1 MLLSGNGEAETMTRK
16 PARFALAALFAVGL
30 VLFALT
36 GCGGQSAVE
45 TADAPPVVQER
56 EATPTALPATAT
68 PLPVKPTTPPIA
80 ATEIPAQRRESA
92 LTGQQAPD
100 FLLALYQGQ
109 STLGA
114 ESLMLSDLR
123 GKPVV
128 LNFWARLCQPCW
140 SEMPELQE
148 FYEESRQ
155 QVEVV
160 GVDIGQFTG
169 LGSGRDAGKL
179 LQSLGI
185 TYPAGTTDDA
195 TVVPRYGVRAMPT
208 TVFISAEGEVFRKWS
223 GAIERDQVGRIVTA
237 MLAEE

>member
-1 MLLSGNGEAETMTRK
+1 MTRK
-16 PARFALAALFAVGL
+16 PARFALAPLFAVGL

-36 GCGGQSAVE
+36 GCGGQSAVD
-45 TADAPPVVQER
+45 TVDAPPVLREQ
-56 EATPTALPATAT
+56 EATPTALPVTAT
-68 PLPVKPTTPPIA
+68 PLPIEPTTPPRA
-80 ATEIPAQRRESA
+80 ATEVPAPRREFA

-160 GVDIGQFTG
+160 GVDIGKFTG

-185 TYPAGTTDDA
+185 TYPAGTTDDG

-208 TVFISAEGEVFRKWS
+208 TVFITAEGKVFRKWS
-223 GAIERDQVGRIVTA
+223 GAIERVELDEIVSA
-237 MLAEE
+237 MLAEK

>member
-1 MLLSGNGEAETMTRK
+1 MTRNT
-16 PARFALAALFAVGL
+16 ARFALAPLFAVGL

-36 GCGGQSAVE
+36 GCGGQSAVD
-45 TADAPPVVQER
+45 TVDAPPVLREQ

-185 TYPAGTTDDA
+185 TYPAGTTDDGYGRSPIRCA
-195 TVVPRYGVRAMPT
+195 GDAHHRVHNSGRQGIPQVVRSNRARSSWM
-208 TVFISAEGEVFRKWS
+208 
-223 GAIERDQVGRIVTA
+223 RIVSGNA
-237 MLAEE
+237 GQK